1 MRDTSGPVN
10 PTVNSS
16 HLLNMS
22 RQNTLSLLLL
32 FTLVASSLQFTSL
45 SSSEVD
51 AIKKKIRTVVR
62 GPTLATAVRLSFHDC
77 VGGCNGCLNV
87 NNPDNAGL
95 ADLVASLDTVY
106 TTNGYDTVLSR
117 ADFWALAGVYAVD
130 KTIELNND
138 DCEEDDC
145 EVPDSGLIFQ
155 WGRTDC
161 DTAPYTDVDIGL
173 PSALLNH
180 SNVMSFFATE
190 FGFDN
195 NETVALLGAH
205 TLGRASSENSGFSG
219 TWIVGQANFFNNEYY
234 KKLVDSNLSWR
245 HRDAGSDNWQWNVQ
259 GEVFMLNVD
268 VALYKDILV
277 NSVGESSCDF
287 TTCANAPTA
296 TAVEAFAASNDA
308 WITEFTKVFTKMLAH
323 GNFTL
328 NDLL

>member
-1 MRDTSGPVN
+1 MG
-10 PTVNSS
+10 SS
-16 HLLNMS
+16 YNMS
-22 RQNTLSLLLL
+22 HHILSLLLVL
-32 FTLVASSLQFTSL
+32 SLATSAMMQFTSL
-45 SSSEVD
+45 TSTEVE
-51 AIKKKIRTVVR
+51 AIKKKLRSVVR
-62 GPTLATAVRLSFHDC
+62 GSTLPTAVRLSFHDC
-77 VGGCNGCLNV
+77 VGGCDGCLNV
-87 NNPDNAGL
+87 NNHDNAGL
-95 ADLVASLDTVY
+95 ADLVASLDTLY
-106 TTNGYDTVLSR
+106 LANSYDSLLSR

-145 EVPDSGLIFQ
+145 EVPDSGLVFQ

-161 DTAPYTDVDIGL
+161 DTAPFTDVDVGL

-180 SNVMSFFATE
+180 SNVMSFFTNE
-190 FGFDN
+190 FGSDD

-219 TWIVGQANFFNNEYY
+219 TWIVGEANFFNNEYY
-234 KKLVDSNLSWR
+234 KKLVDSSLSWR

-277 NSVGESSCDF
+277 DSVGESSCGF
-287 TTCANAPTA
+287 TTCVNSPTA
-296 TAVEAFAASNDA
+296 TAVQAFAASNDV
-308 WITEFTKVFTKMLAH
+308 WITEFSKVFTKMLAH

-328 NDLL
+328 NDLA

>member
-1 MRDTSGPVN
+1 MG
-10 PTVNSS
+10 SS
-16 HLLNMS
+16 YNMS
-22 RQNTLSLLLL
+22 HHILSLLLVL
-32 FTLVASSLQFTSL
+32 SLATSAMMQFTSL
-45 SSSEVD
+45 SSTEVE
-51 AIKKKIRTVVR
+51 AVKKKLRSVVR
-62 GPTLATAVRLSFHDC
+62 GSALPTAVRLSFHDC
-77 VGGCNGCLNV
+77 VGGCDGCLNV

-106 TTNGYDTVLSR
+106 TSNGYDTILSR

-138 DCEEDDC
+138 ACEEDDC
-145 EVPDSGLIFQ
+145 EVPDSGLVFQ

-161 DTAPYTDVDIGL
+161 DTAPHTDVDVHL

-180 SNVMSFFATE
+180 SNVMSFFANE
-190 FGFDN
+190 FGLDD

-219 TWIVGQANFFNNEYY
+219 TWIVGEANFFNNEYY
-234 KKLVDSNLSWR
+234 KKLVDSSLSWR
-245 HRDAGSDNWQWNVQ
+245 HRDAGVDNWQWNVQ

-277 NSVGESSCDF
+277 DSLGESSCDF
-287 TTCANAPTA
+287 TTCAAAPTA
-296 TAVEAFAASNDA
+296 ATVEAFAASNDV
-308 WITEFTKVFTKMLAH
+308 WIPEFTKVFTKMQAH

-328 NDLL
+328 NDLS